1 MFTERSSSRLRE
13 VLFSPD
19 TNLDNIARDL
29 ESLNLDDKEKI
40 KELTKKQQIMSDH
53 LLDQF
58 AINMEAFEK
67 YMPDIAKTFKNYK
80 PEKTMEFFCTDNG
93 IPNLIFIESN
103 DILYKTFDPFELCK
117 KQINNI
123 IENNIITQTRYGIE
137 KDPYGQLH
145 FKYLK
150 SAVEIESSLKRDYT
164 LTAKKIGSIPN
175 CVLLGVGLGYEIAYL
190 YEQVEVAN
198 LILVEPD
205 LDMFYASLYAFDW
218 ANLLKYLA
226 ENKLGIHLMLG
237 QTPEKFYQD
246 MTKFYDIH
254 GRFLTGTWLGIVHY
268 SNKKV
273 KEIAEVIIKDYE
285 SMHAAMGFFDDHLFG
300 TSHAIAN
307 VLTGKSFVL
316 KEPLVPEDMAQTPV
330 FIIGS
335 GPSLDNDIDFIKKNQ
350 DKALIVACGTAL
362 DTLYHAGIKPD
373 IYACTERT
381 PEISESLDM
390 IPDKDFINDMIL
402 LTGDVVHPKT
412 TARFKHTAI
421 FGKIDEPFIKYVAAL
436 NENFRKVRTV
446 QLMNPLVGNMGVS
459 GMLYLG
465 FKNLYLFGLD
475 NGKKIGT
482 EYDLHSKYTA
492 TYKEH
497 GNQTSRGV
505 YKLTNIVPANFGG
518 QVESNYFYKLSAHN
532 IDFILRIF
540 KNEEKINVSCINC
553 SDGAL
558 IESAKSMHSY
568 ELDFNSKADVDKKE
582 IFNFIVNKKTAPI
595 DVPKEFF
602 EQVFFKNEFN
612 CAVDKICNLLKT
624 KASSRTEAI
633 QIMEQVSEID
643 YYLRANAST
652 YFIGNSLEGSLQ
664 TYFIIGARALYN
676 SPDEKKC
683 LEKFHQI
690 MDVITDF
697 LDETKSIYT
706 HMPNYSLGEHRKYH
720 KGGKVGIDYPST
732 PATKMPRIRH
742 LKKKFDD
749 PLKKFVKKYE

>member
-1 MFTERSSSRLRE
+1 MFTEKSSSKLRD
-13 VLFSPD
+13 VLFSPN
-19 TNLDNIARDL
+19 TNLDNIAHDL
-29 ESLNLDDKEKI
+29 KTLDLTDIEKI
-40 KELTKKQQIMSDH
+40 KELSQKQQVMSDH
-53 LLDQF
+53 LIDQF
-58 AINMEAFEK
+58 AVNLEAFEQ

-117 KQINNI
+117 KQITNI
-123 IENNIITQTRYGIE
+123 ISNNSITQTRYCVE

-150 SAVEIESSLKRDYT
+150 SAVEIDESVKRDYS
-164 LTAKKIGSIPN
+164 LTAKKIGSVPN
-175 CVLLGVGLGYEIAYL
+175 CVLLGVGLGYELAYL

-205 LDMFYASLYAFDW
+205 LDMFYASLFAFDW
-218 ANLLKYLA
+218 ANLLKYLS

-268 SNKKV
+268 SNKKIRA
-273 KEIAEVIIKDYE
+273 IAEVLIKDYE

-300 TSHAIAN
+300 TSHAISN
-307 VLTGKSFVL
+307 VLAGKSFVL
-316 KEPLVPEDMAQTPV
+316 KEPKLPESIANLPV
-330 FIIGS
+330 FVIGS

-350 DKALIVACGTAL
+350 DKAIIVACGTAL
-362 DTLYHAGIKPD
+362 ETLYHAGVKPD

-390 IPDKDFINDMIL
+390 IPDKDFIQDMIL

-436 NENFRKVRTV
+436 GEQFRKIRCV

-465 FKNLYLFGLD
+465 FRNLFLFGLD

-482 EYDLHSKYTA
+482 DYTLHSQYTA

-505 YKLTNIVPANFGG
+505 YKLTNTVPGNFGG
-518 QVESNYFYKLSAHN
+518 FVESNYFYKLSAHN

-540 KNEEKINVSCINC
+540 KNEEKVEVSCVNC

-558 IESAKSMHSY
+558 IESAKPMHSY
-568 ELDFNSKADVDKKE
+568 DLNFDGNQNINKAEVLDCL
-582 IFNFIVNKKTAPI
+582 VNKITAPI
-595 DVPKEFF
+595 EVPNGFF
-602 EQVFFKNEFN
+602 EQIFFKEEFN
-612 CAVDKICNLLKT
+612 SAVDKIISLIRRKV
-624 KASSRTEAI
+624 SSRTEGI
-633 QIMEQVSEID
+633 QLMEQVSEID
-643 YYLRANAST
+643 FYLRSNPST
-652 YFIGNSLEGSLQ
+652 FFIGNSLEGSLQ
-664 TYFIIGARALYN
+664 TYFIIGARTLYN
-676 SPDEKKC
+676 SLDEKLC
-683 LEKFHQI
+683 LEKFHKI
-690 MDVITDF
+690 MDVISDF
-697 LDETKSIYT
+697 LDETKSIYS

-720 KGGKVGIDYPST
+720 KGGKVGIDYPTT
-732 PATKMPRIRH
+732 PATKLPRIRH
-742 LKKKFDD
+742 LKNKFEDPQKKFI
-749 PLKKFVKKYE
+749 KKYK